1 MALKWECSNYVLA
14 LIGVRTLCPNTSNL
28 WH

>member
-1 MALKWECSNYVLA
+1 MALRWECSNYVLA